1 MTASGEQRRQREARA
16 PGVRFLCAV
25 KAAVFCEGRFL
36 IVQRSAASKNGAG
49 RWELPGGAMEF
60 GESPAEAIARELR
73 EETGLAFTPHGL
85 LSTWTFFLGDSL
97 QVVGTTTLG
106 SCGDRDVQ
114 LSDEHEDFAW
124 VTRQSVRD
132 YDVFA
137 GLLKDIAGWDGSDLR
152 RRLDSGRRIETGMHL
167 SS

>member
-1 MTASGEQRRQREARA
+1 MTASARQGDGRQDPA
-16 PGVRFLCAV
+16 PAVRFLCAV
-25 KAAVFCEGRFL
+25 KAAIFCEGRFL
-36 IVQRSAASKNGAG
+36 IVRRSAASKNGAG

-60 GESPAEAIARELR
+60 GESPAEAIAREVR

-97 QVVGTTTLG
+97 QVVGTTCLG
-106 SCGDRDVQ
+106 SCGDREVQ
-114 LSDEHEDFAW
+114 LSDEHDDFAW

-137 GLLKDIAGWDGSDLR
+137 GLLKDIAGWDWADLR
-152 RRLDSGRRIETGMHL
+152 RRLDSGRRIETGMRL